1 MNLREQLRSAACL
14 THLVPGA
21 ALTVWTNSGGH
32 FVVSRHRSDALVDP
46 CQFRAAVAEPCR
58 PGHPRL
64 AEIVTAFE
72 VTAGLIE
79 LGGGLYQPTHPGADV
94 TRWFTTTLPPDV
106 VIAVA
111 ADCPVPLGPDH
122 VDPDSVD
129 PDSIEVV
136 VRPDDL
142 LGVHAVHLSVHD
154 RDLLPV
160 LDEAAF
166 RLLAACTAEEL
177 MTSVTNGA
185 RR

>member
-21 ALTVWTNSGGH
+21 ALTVWTSSGGH
-32 FVVSRHRSDALVDP
+32 FVVSRHRTDALVDP
-46 CQFRAAVAEPCR
+46 CQFRAAVAEPAR

-72 VTAGLIE
+72 VTAGLFE

-94 TRWFTTTLPPDV
+94 TRWFTTSLPPEV
-106 VIAVA
+106 VISVA
-111 ADCPVPLGPDH
+111 ADCPVPLGPDD
-122 VDPDSVD
+122 V
-129 PDSIEVV
+129 EVV
-136 VRPDDL
+136 VRPDEL
-142 LGVHAVHLSVHD
+142 LGVHAVHMSVHD
-154 RDLLPV
+154 RGLLPL

-177 MTSVTNGA
+177 MTSVMAGA